1 VRQLGDFGA
10 FARPL
15 RSCGVSTGS
24 KAELLSR
31 LRLAE
36 QQAESLA
43 GLKDQIREAITQVE
57 TVISG
62 SASRVDQQVLAELQ
76 ENLGELE
83 FLVNT
88 MRAAVA
94 KGREFANMLQ

>member
-1 VRQLGDFGA
+1 M
-10 FARPL
+10 
-15 RSCGVSTGS
+15 STGS